1 VRLARY
7 GCMLQGRTWAGGG
20 GRGGRTADREVKL
33 IRPSGLVITEA
44 ESSCK

>member
-1 VRLARY
+1 MRLARY
-7 GCMLQGRTWAGGG
+7 GSMLWGRAGNG

>member
-1 VRLARY
+1 MGVCCRV
-7 GCMLQGRTWAGGG
+7 GRGQGGG
-20 GRGGRTADREVKL
+20 GGGRTADREVKL